1 MNMFKRMFIFLF
13 CIFCMNI
20 FITSVSAGATVS
32 VSGANVTQG
41 DTVKVNINISATEK
55 VYSLGGSVSY
65 DGNYL
70 TFNGCSSTGKLNGG
84 SINGTIIGLYD
95 STYSVG
101 LTSGTVATCSF
112 TAKTVGST
120 QVKIKN
126 AEMNNVSTAN
136 IASGS
141 NAGTINIAAPKS
153 RNANLSSLSVSNC
166 SISFSAGNT
175 NYSCSVAENVTSVSV
190 SASAQDGGASVSG
203 TGNKN
208 LNYGNNKITV
218 TVKAPAGNTQTY
230 TINVNRKDNRSG
242 ENSLSSLN
250 VSDGSLSPGFS
261 SGNTNY
267 SIEVPYSVSSLNI
280 KANPKDSKAS
290 VKIENNSLTAEET
303 TDVRVVVTAENGEKK
318 TYTIS
323 AKRGKDPNKV
333 LSTDNN
339 LVSLATDIGILSP
352 VFSSENTNYAIYL
365 PYEVE
370 KINLTYE
377 VSEKKYAQVN
387 FNGPDTLGV
396 GNNIYT
402 ISVKAENGEEKV
414 YTISVVRAKVLNG
427 ESSTN
432 ALLASLSMKNATL
445 TEKFDSGVHLYYYNT
460 KSKKDIVVDAIAQD
474 PEAVVTYLEAGA
486 GVYAV
491 LVSAPSGN
499 MSVYIMLPIKSK
511 ATFIIIIVVVAL
523 LLICGIVFMIK
534 KIKKVKPD
542 KDNKKKNNKKSKKNK
557 NDEEE

>member
-1 MNMFKRMFIFLF
+1 MKNICKKTFIFLF
-13 CIFCMNI
+13 CVFCMNI
-20 FITSVSAGATVS
+20 FMTNVNAGATVS

-41 DTVKVNINISATEK
+41 DNFKVNINISASEK

-95 STYSVG
+95 SSYSVG

-112 TAKTVGST
+112 TAKTTGST

-126 AEMNNVSTAN
+126 AEMNNVATTN

-166 SISFSAGNT
+166 SINFSAGNT
-175 NYSCSVAENVTSVSV
+175 NYSCSVAENVTSVNV

-208 LNYGNNKITV
+208 LNYGNNKISV

-230 TINVNRKDNRSG
+230 TVTVNRKDNRSG
-242 ENSLSSLN
+242 ENALSNLSI
-250 VSDGSLSPGFS
+250 SDGSLSPGFS

-290 VKIENNSLTAEET
+290 VKMENNSLTAEET
-303 TDVRVVVTAENGEKK
+303 TEVRVVVTAENGEKRV
-318 TYTIS
+318 YTIS

-339 LVSLATDIGILSP
+339 LLSLATDIGILSP
-352 VFSSENTNYAIYL
+352 AFSSENTNYAIYL

-370 KINLTYE
+370 KVNLTYE

-432 ALLASLSMKNATL
+432 ALLASLTMGHATL

-460 KSKKDIVVDAIAQD
+460 SSSKDVQVSAIAQD

-491 LVSAPSGN
+491 LVAAPSGN
-499 MSVYIMLPIKSK
+499 MSVYIMLPMKNKGIII
-511 ATFIIIIVVVAL
+511 AIIVIIAIALLCGILFIIKR
-523 LLICGIVFMIK
+523 IK
-534 KIKKVKPD
+534 NKGTKEDKKKD
-542 KDNKKKNNKKSKKNK
+542 KKKKNKK
-557 NDEEE
+557 DIEE